1 MSLQAEYRIIILP
14 SLTAAAMLY
23 VKKGVYTMA
32 EDQNNKEK
40 IPRHPIQTIQVN
52 MKMSVTSAAD
62 RRVLRER

>member
-23 VKKGVYTMA
+23 VKKEFKRGRKT
-32 EDQNNKEK
+32 KK
-40 IPRHPIQTIQVN
+40 KKKTPPHPIQTIQVN

>member
-1 MSLQAEYRIIILP
+1 
-14 SLTAAAMLY
+14 
-23 VKKGVYTMA
+23 MA
-32 EDQNNKEK
+32 EDQNNK

>member
-1 MSLQAEYRIIILP
+1 MADKTRII
-14 SLTAAAMLY
+14 
-23 VKKGVYTMA
+23 K
-32 EDQNNKEK
+32 K